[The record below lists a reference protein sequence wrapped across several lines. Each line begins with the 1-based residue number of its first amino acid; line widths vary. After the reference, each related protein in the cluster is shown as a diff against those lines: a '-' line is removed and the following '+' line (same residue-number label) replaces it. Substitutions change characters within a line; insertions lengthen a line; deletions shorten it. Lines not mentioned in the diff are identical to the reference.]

1 MQSDIA
7 DLETK
12 TGFKFRLL
20 TQRFPQT
27 PGLAIKDYW
36 GVDDNTIV
44 LVADY
49 FGGSGNLLKFNVGE
63 KVYDK
68 LPPRFWSVLA
78 AKVQRLFFNF
88 DWFYCF
94 FPRQAVNSKPRG
106 SCLVTSQPTRHT
118 PLRTMAL

>member
-78 AKVQRLFFNF
+78 AKYGNTFFLKEKGE
-88 DWFYCF
+88 DQSII
-94 FPRQAVNSKPRG
+94 QAFRAVRD
-106 SCLVTSQPTRHT
+106 CLLLDGCKVP
-118 PLRTMAL
+118 PN